1 MKINCMPDLKVAI
14 RVNGRLLD
22 IPVTIRPSSL
32 RVSFGGPVARVA
44 ALASIFNGHITLSHI
59 DIDLEQKALETAV
72 AEVADVFA
80 KTVTQRLFYGPV
92 ALTAVEMAEALSEVA
107 DGE

>member
-14 RVNGRLLD
+14 RVNGRPLD
-22 IPVTIRPSSL
+22 IPVTVRPSSL

-44 ALASIFNGHITLSHI
+44 ALAPILNGRITLSRI
-59 DIDLEQKALETAV
+59 DVDLEQEEVETAV
-72 AEVADVFA
+72 AEIVSLFSRQI
-80 KTVTQRLFYGPV
+80 TQRLFHGPV
-92 ALTAVEMAEALSEVA
+92 ALTAVEMAEALSEVD